1 MEDEQEEGPT
11 QEEINAKFA
20 YKGINKTDELLECLS
35 EVKKSFYNRLES
47 ARLIKK
53 QGHVPFTEHMS
64 ITHKEPVAVPENLQ
78 VKPEIKRE
86 IAFYNTA
93 RDNVMQGMRF
103 LIQSKVPIA
112 RPDDFLAEM
121 LKTDQHMID
130 IKQRLLKQ

>member
-1 MEDEQEEGPT
+1 
-11 QEEINAKFA
+11 
-20 YKGINKTDELLECLS
+20 
-35 EVKKSFYNRLES
+35 VK
-47 ARLIKK
+47 
-53 QGHVPFTEHMS
+53 Q
-64 ITHKEPVAVPENLQ
+64 
-78 VKPEIKRE
+78 EIKRE

-130 IKQRLLKQ
+130 IKQRLLKQQTKIKTFEENKTKQENKKLHKALKDFKMRAKHSEKRENMKNIEKLKKKIQQKGGDQLADNEFDNIMSSKKHES